1 MQQNP
6 SYDDVVSEVID
17 FLARQAGAAIDEGI
31 DRRRLCVDPGFGFGK
46 TLEHNLAL
54 LAQLRRIQDELG
66 LPVLAGLSR
75 KTMIG
80 KLTDKPVE
88 QRMAGSIAAAIFAV
102 SEGARIVRVHD
113 VAETVDAIK
122 VWQAANQAALA
133 VDVIHKN

>member
-1 MQQNP
+1 M
-6 SYDDVVSEVID
+6 V
-17 FLARQAGAAIDEGI
+17 
-31 DRRRLCVDPGFGFGK
+31 
-46 TLEHNLAL
+46 L

-88 QRMAGSIAAAIFAV
+88 HRMAGSIAAAIFAV
-102 SEGARIVRVHD
+102 AKGARIVRVHD

-122 VWQAANQAALA
+122 VWQAANNVALA